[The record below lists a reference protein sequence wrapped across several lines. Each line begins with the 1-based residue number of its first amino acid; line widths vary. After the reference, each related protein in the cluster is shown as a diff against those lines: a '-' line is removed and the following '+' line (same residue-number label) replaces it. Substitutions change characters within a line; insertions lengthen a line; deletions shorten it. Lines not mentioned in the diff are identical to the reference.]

1 MTENE
6 IREDEMTAT
15 VASKPKRLV
24 SLDVFRG
31 IAIASMILVNNP
43 GSWKHV
49 YPLLLHAEWHGFTPT
64 DLVFPSFLFIIGV
77 AMAFSLA
84 KYTKGNQLTAAVYWR
99 IARRCALLF
108 ALGVFLNASTLMLDW
123 LLNDKPIDWS
133 TFRIMGV
140 LQRISLAYLL
150 ATLVILNLSAKKQ
163 GNREQGTGNREQEIL
178 SIAGTATP
186 VGRSQV
192 KQWILPGVVL
202 LGYWGVMAL
211 IPVPGYGAGDFSPEG
226 NLGGYIDR
234 LILGAPHLYRGGPFD
249 PEGLFSTIPAVV
261 TVLLGYFTG
270 QWLRSQPVKSNTS
283 IQLVLAGLSCL
294 VVGYLWS
301 FLFPVNKALW
311 TSSYVVYSAGWDL
324 LLLAACYEIIEVRA
338 WRRWGWPFEVMGLN
352 AIFLFVGSGIVA
364 RILHKTH
371 IGTGDK
377 APSTYGWIYE
387 NIFQSWAGALNG
399 SLAFAIATV
408 CLWWLILYGMYR
420 KRWFFKV

>member
-1 MTENE
+1 MTE
-6 IREDEMTAT
+6 TA
-15 VASKPKRLV
+15 VSKPKRLV

-43 GSWKHV
+43 GSWSHV
-49 YPLLLHAEWHGFTPT
+49 YPPLLHAKWHGFTPT

-84 KYTKGNQLTAAVYWR
+84 KYTKDNQPTAAVYWR

-108 ALGVFLNASTLMLDW
+108 ALGLFLNASTLVLDW
-123 LLNDKPIDWS
+123 LLNGKSIDWS

-150 ATLVILNLSAKKQ
+150 ATLAVLNLSRVQ
-163 GNREQGTGNREQEIL
+163 
-178 SIAGTATP
+178 
-186 VGRSQV
+186 
-192 KQWILPGVVL
+192 QWILAGAVL
-202 LGYWGVMAL
+202 VGYWGAMAL
-211 IPVPGYGAGDFSPEG
+211 IPIPGYGAADFSPQG
-226 NLGGYIDR
+226 NIGGYIDG
-234 LILGAPHLYRGGPFD
+234 LILGTQHLYKGGPFD

-261 TVLLGYFTG
+261 TVLLGYFAG
-270 QWLRSQPVKSNTS
+270 QWLRIQPVKSNTS

-294 VVGYLWS
+294 VVGYLWG

-311 TSSYVVYSAGWDL
+311 TSSYVVYSAGWNL
-324 LLLAACYEIIEVRA
+324 LLLAACYETIEVRD
-338 WRRWGWPFEVMGLN
+338 WRRWGLPFEVMGLN
-352 AIFLFVGSGIVA
+352 AIFLFVGSGMIA

-371 IGTGDK
+371 IGTGDE
-377 APSTYGWIYE
+377 APSTYAWIYQ

-408 CLWWLILYGMYR
+408 FLWWLILYGMYR
-420 KRWFFKV
+420 KSWFFKV